1 MCWTS
6 DLLKGLPAGIVA
18 LIVAA
23 ISWRQYLVAR
33 AKLKLDLFDRRYAIF
48 QQTWEILSEVTMRG
62 TREKSYGLATPFN
75 NFLPQARFLFGKKI
89 ADYLDQASTNWNEL
103 HGLEGERAD
112 VAGADRQNNIA
123 RTRKL
128 KNWFFKE
135 ASDGCKQMFDEYLD
149 FERWK

>member
-23 ISWRQYLVAR
+23 ISWRQYLVEK
-33 AKLKLDLFDRRYAIF
+33 AKLKLDLFERRYAIF
-48 QQTWEILSEVTMRG
+48 QQTWEILSEVVSHG
-62 TREKSYGLATPFN
+62 TRERNYGLATPFN

-89 ADYLDQASTNWNEL
+89 AEYLDLASSNWTEL
-103 HGLEGERAD
+103 QGLESEIQD
-112 VAGADRQNNIA
+112 VAGDDRKKNLA
-123 RTRKL
+123 RGRELMK
-128 KNWFFKE
+128 WFFE
-135 ASDGCKQMFDEYLD
+135 QASKGCKQLFDEYLN